1 MIKLAVINNVNRM
14 SNHVFLG
21 KTSAYTGVSAFGKVN
36 YLKMA
41 DGAGGEDYIGGSKTT
56 AKALRAGW
64 LNQASDFAH
73 SSKESFK
80 KRSFVERALMFS
92 VSFAASH
99 IGEVKQ
105 ESIDKLKLQGKT
117 LYGSAASGIRQAAAG
132 YFEYDMQ
139 QKVHFQFSG
148 DSSDLPWQYKYRGIK
163 LSAVGY
169 KALFYGLKLK

>member
-21 KTSAYTGVSAFGKVN
+21 KTSAYTGVSAFGKVD

-99 IGEVKQ
+99 VGEVKE
-105 ESIDKLKLQGKT
+105 ESIMRLKSKIS
-117 LYGSAASGIRQAAAG
+117 YGAARGIRQAAAG
-132 YFEYDMQ
+132 YFQYDMQ